1 MGAIG
6 QFTFVLHSH
15 LPHVH
20 PHRYY
25 GATWF
30 YDTLAD
36 TYLPLLNT
44 LYDLKQDA
52 IPYRLAI
59 GFTSILLEQFASKAL
74 LDHFDNYLQ
83 EKIRF
88 AEYDIAYF
96 AEKAPDSHSKYL
108 AGWYKTWYERLR
120 ESFNTRFNR
129 DFIGA
134 FRALADEGY
143 IEAFTSTAT
152 HGYLPLLD
160 EKSIRAQLFYA
171 IQTHKHYFGNAPRGV
186 WLPECAYK
194 PGMDAILADMGLGY
208 FFTEAHPI
216 TGGQPIGVA
225 SGDVLGLYGEAK
237 RRYMTPTM
245 TQIPLRKQVKTL
257 RPYWVGEDDN
267 THSGVAVIGR
277 DNRTGQQVWS
287 NDWGYPG
294 DFDYREL
301 RKKSGT
307 GGLRYWRVTGAKVD
321 LIHKDYYHPEWASYK
336 VDQHAEHFVHIIG
349 DTLREFYNESGEVG
363 LVASTFPSDL
373 LGYRWFEGVQ
383 WLGKVMR
390 HLANNPEVQMTTPS
404 AYLSE
409 YTPKSAVSLPESS
422 WGYGGAH
429 FMWQNGETNW
439 MWRMIHQAEARMK
452 VVVKEYPKPSHT
464 QTETLNR
471 MVRQLFHLQ
480 TSDWLFHVTLI
491 QEREYAIGRFYEFYE
506 LFNQLADSL
515 KSDVVV
521 PLSPNETY
529 GFDDV
534 DYRWFAE

>member
-1 MGAIG
+1 MSAIG

-44 LYDLKQDA
+44 LYDLKDDA
-52 IPYRLAI
+52 ISYRLAI
-59 GFTSILLEQFASKAL
+59 GFSSILLEQFANKTL
-74 LDHFDNYLQ
+74 LNHFDNYLQ

-96 AEKAPDSHSKYL
+96 AEKAPDTHSKYL

-134 FRALADEGY
+134 FKALADEGY
-143 IEAFTSTAT
+143 IETFTSTAT

-171 IQTHKHYFGNAPRGV
+171 IQTHKHYFASAPRGV

-194 PGMDAILADMGLGY
+194 PGMDAILADMELNY

-245 TQIPLRKQVKTL
+245 TQIPMRKQVNTL
-257 RPYWVGEDDN
+257 RPYWVGEDDTN
-267 THSGVAVIGR
+267 HSGVAVI
-277 DNRTGQQVWS
+277 
-287 NDWGYPG
+287 
-294 DFDYREL
+294 
-301 RKKSGT
+301 
-307 GGLRYWRVTGAKVD
+307 
-321 LIHKDYYHPEWASYK
+321 
-336 VDQHAEHFVHIIG
+336 
-349 DTLREFYNESGEVG
+349 
-363 LVASTFPSDL
+363 
-373 LGYRWFEGVQ
+373 
-383 WLGKVMR
+383 
-390 HLANNPEVQMTTPS
+390 
-404 AYLSE
+404 
-409 YTPKSAVSLPESS
+409 
-422 WGYGGAH
+422 
-429 FMWQNGETNW
+429 
-439 MWRMIHQAEARMK
+439 
-452 VVVKEYPKPSHT
+452 
-464 QTETLNR
+464 
-471 MVRQLFHLQ
+471 
-480 TSDWLFHVTLI
+480 
-491 QEREYAIGRFYEFYE
+491 
-506 LFNQLADSL
+506 
-515 KSDVVV
+515 
-521 PLSPNETY
+521 
-529 GFDDV
+529 
-534 DYRWFAE
+534 